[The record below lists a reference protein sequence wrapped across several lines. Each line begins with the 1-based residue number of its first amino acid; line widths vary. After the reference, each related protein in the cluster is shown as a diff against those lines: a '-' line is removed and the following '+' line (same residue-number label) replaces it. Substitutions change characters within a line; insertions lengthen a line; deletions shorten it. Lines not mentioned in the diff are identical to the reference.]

1 MDRKRGSLPHHKGV
15 DAISRRM
22 NQRKKIREKRFV
34 SSPKI
39 PGTGHSPNTTASS
52 GPVSTLVIPFRRR
65 YANTKFAGPA
75 GASGGPCTAR
85 PVLSTLMSPALIPLS
100 CAASPAAAVR
110 RGRGSPCHS
119 NSAQLS
125 STQTP
130 EPHLPPPS
138 SERSP
143 HASPPSPPPAA
154 HLRVRP
160 SMSPVE

>member
-1 MDRKRGSLPHHKGV
+1 MDRKRGF
-15 DAISRRM
+15 AIRRALMPSRR
-22 NQRKKIREKRFV
+22 KKESTKKDSCV
-34 SSPKI
+34 DSSLDLA
-39 PGTGHSPNTTASS
+39 TRTRRRHERARSS
-52 GPVSTLVIPFRRR
+52 FRSGAHGRR

-143 HASPPSPPPAA
+143 HASPPSPPRAA
-154 HLRVRP
+154 HLRGRP
-160 SMSPVE
+160 SMNPVE